1 MTLTGLLRHFWVKR
15 TVPLTLPLTPET
27 RSARYDMDGPAQP
40 DLHDGELLKKLQKN
54 VGLASTLET
63 MTAARSRDSLD
74 FIVVLV
80 CVRACV
86 SPVMYYLRMWSAD
99 EDDDGPLL
107 PSFMPAL
114 PRSTQRYDVH
124 SSQLAGVCDESE
136 QLPIKSDHRRPIRV
150 ANGLLR
156 FVGLTALLSYC
167 EGLE

>member
-1 MTLTGLLRHFWVKR
+1 MTSTGLLRHSWVKR

-40 DLHDGELLKKLQKN
+40 EPHVKNRQKILLN
-54 VGLASTLET
+54 GLASTLET

-124 SSQLAGVCDESE
+124 SSQPAGVCDDSE
-136 QLPIKSDHRRPIRV
+136 QPPIKSDQT
-150 ANGLLR
+150 AN
-156 FVGLTALLSYC
+156 
-167 EGLE
+167 